1 MNEETTEDYLAAGR
15 LAAKVIRKG
24 AARISP
30 GASLLEVVEC
40 TEAMVTDEG
49 AALAFPLNIS
59 SNEDAAHDTAS
70 PGDER
75 TFSKHDLVKIDLGI
89 QVNGYIADTAMTVD
103 LGKNDLLMEA
113 SMAALESAIAMIR
126 PGITAGEVGAAVQQE
141 IERRGYRPVA
151 NLTGHGLAQYNLHAP
166 PSIPN
171 IAVSGGAV
179 IEEGMVIA
187 IEPFATTGT
196 GHVSERSRVEIFQQ
210 LVVKPVRMKSARQV
224 METSRK
230 AHGLPFARRWIRS
243 DKADIALRSL
253 VRSNILRPF
262 PVLHDV
268 EGSLVSQHEHTVI
281 VTGDGCIVTTR

>member
-1 MNEETTEDYLAAGR
+1 MNEEMMEEYLAAGR
-15 LAAKVIRKG
+15 LAAEVLRKG

-30 GASLLEVVEC
+30 GASLLEVVES
-40 TEAMVTDEG
+40 TEAMITDKGG
-49 AALAFPLNIS
+49 AIAFPLNIS
-59 SNEDAAHDTAS
+59 LNEDAAHDTAS
-70 PGDER
+70 SGDER
-75 TFSKHDLVKIDLGI
+75 TFAKHDLVKIDLGI

-103 LGKNDLLMEA
+103 LGENDLLVEA
-113 SMAALESAIAMIR
+113 SRAALERAIGMIR
-126 PGITAGEVGAAVQQE
+126 PGITVGEVGAAVQQE
-141 IERRGYRPVA
+141 IEGRGYRPVA
-151 NLTGHGLAQYNLHAP
+151 NLTGHGLAEYNLHAP

-179 IEEGMVIA
+179 IEEDMVIA

-210 LVVKPVRMKSARQV
+210 LAVKPVRMKSARQV
-224 METSRK
+224 MEISRM

-268 EGSLVSQHEHTVI
+268 AGSLVSQHEHTMI
-281 VTGDGCIVTTR
+281 VTSDGCIVTTR